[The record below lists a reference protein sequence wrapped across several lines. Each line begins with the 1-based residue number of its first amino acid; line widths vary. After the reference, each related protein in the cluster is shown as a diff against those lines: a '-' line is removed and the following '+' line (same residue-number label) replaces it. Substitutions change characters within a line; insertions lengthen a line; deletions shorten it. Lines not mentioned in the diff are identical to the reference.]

1 MSPEVL
7 AGGKHSFSSDIYG
20 LGVIWY
26 ELLHKKAPWE
36 AKTEEELYNKKITQK
51 IYFFK

>member
-7 AGGKHSFSSDIYG
+7 QGASHTFQSDVYG

-26 ELLHKKAPWE
+26 ELLYKQAPWS
-36 AKTEEELYNKKITQK
+36 AKTEEELL
-51 IYFFK
+51 